1 MMIRRW
7 TRTPLALTLALLSV
21 GMTGCIAGMVDPS
34 IRGPFRGQVVDAATG
49 QPIEGAVAVAV
60 WWEVIPTPVQ
70 GQERFYDAA
79 EGVTGPDGRFEIP
92 RAATRAP
99 KLGVQPAQ
107 VSIFAPG
114 YQEQRRR
121 ISPPD
126 GRQFVDPTVV
136 EMRRLTTREE
146 RIRALRTYS
155 LSSVPDHKIPL
166 LRGAM
171 SRERTMLGLEP

>member
-1 MMIRRW
+1 MIRRG
-7 TRTPLALTLALLSV
+7 TRTRLAVALALISASV
-21 GMTGCIAGMVDPS
+21 TGCIMGVSGPP

-49 QPIEGAVAVAV
+49 QPIEGAVIVAV
-60 WWEVIPTPVQ
+60 WWEVVPTPVQ
-70 GQERFYDAA
+70 GQQRFYDASEA
-79 EGVTGPDGRFEIP
+79 VTGPDGRFEIP
-92 RAATRAP
+92 RGATPTP
-99 KLGVQPAQ
+99 KLGVQPPQ